1 VVAGADHF
9 YGGKEQELYRILQNY
24 LLPVDLV

>member
-9 YGGKEQELYRILQNY
+9 YGGREQELYRILQDY
-24 LLPVDLV
+24 LLPLGPA

>member
-9 YGGKEQELYRILQNY
+9 YGGREAELYQILQDY
-24 LLPVDLV
+24 LLPLGLA